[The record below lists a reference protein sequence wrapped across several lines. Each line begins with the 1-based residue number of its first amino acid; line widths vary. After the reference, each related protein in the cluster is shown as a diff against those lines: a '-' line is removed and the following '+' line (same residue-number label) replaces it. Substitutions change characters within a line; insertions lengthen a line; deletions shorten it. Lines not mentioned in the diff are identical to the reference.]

1 MGVPCQKPEFKMKSK
16 EVELLPCGKDILFKS
31 LFFPILVLILITSLC
46 FYLPHNL
53 SSLMSD
59 LDMRSNDSVPPNL
72 KSITATPLHPS
83 SNDSLSVSSE
93 HKCNI
98 FQGDWIPFPEGPYYT
113 NETKCVVDDRQN
125 CMKFGRP
132 DSNFMK
138 WRWKP
143 SECELTL
150 FDAKRFLELV
160 RGKTL
165 AFVGDSLARNQ
176 MQSLV
181 CLLASAT
188 NPVDVSTTTDTR
200 FRRWLYTEYNFTLAA
215 LWSPHLVRTQDYG
228 PEGYN
233 ANNLKLYLDEADE
246 AWAEQTENVD
256 IFIISASQWFFRPFI
271 GYERGQIVGCHMC
284 SERNIRNFSTC
295 YGYRMAFR
303 TAFKTFLSL
312 KNYNNKLVFLR
323 TFSPAHFENGDW
335 DKGGSCERTKP
346 FKKQEMQ
353 LEKYILDLYMTQV
366 EEFKEVKKEGEKK
379 GLRFRLLDTTRVM
392 VLRPDGHPNHYG
404 HWPQENKTLA
414 DCVHWCLP
422 GPVDTWNEFLLHMLH
437 MEEPTL
443 AGKMLKKND

>member
-1 MGVPCQKPEFKMKSK
+1 MKRK
-16 EVELLPCGKDILFKS
+16 EVELLHSGKDILFKS
-31 LFFPILVLILITSLC
+31 LFFPILVLVLITTLY
-46 FYLPHNL
+46 FYLPHTP

-59 LDMRSNDSVPPNL
+59 IDMRSNDSVPLN
-72 KSITATPLHPS
+72 TTPLHPS
-83 SNDSLSVSSE
+83 INDS
-93 HKCNI
+93 I
-98 FQGDWIPFPEGPYYT
+98 M
-113 NETKCVVDDRQN
+113 N

-132 DSNFMK
+132 DSDYMK

-143 SECELTL
+143 SECELPL

-181 CLLASAT
+181 CLLAIAA

-200 FRRWLYTEYNFTLAA
+200 FRRWLYTEYNFTIAA
-215 LWSPHLVRTQDYG
+215 LWSPHLVRTQDDG

-246 AWAEQTENVD
+246 AWAVQIENVD
-256 IFIISASQWFFRPFI
+256 IVIISASQWFFRPFI
-271 GYERGQIVGCHMC
+271 GYERGLIVGCHMC
-284 SERNIRNFSTC
+284 SERNIRNFSTY
-295 YGYRMAFR
+295 YGFRMAFR
-303 TAFKTFLSL
+303 TAFRTFLSL

-335 DKGGSCERTKP
+335 DKGGSCVRTKP
-346 FKKQEMQ
+346 LKKQEMK
-353 LEKYILDLYMTQV
+353 LDKYILDLYMTQV
-366 EEFKEVKKEGEKK
+366 EEFKEVKMEGEKK
-379 GLRFRLLDTTRVM
+379 GLRFRLLDSTRAM

-404 HWPQENKTLA
+404 HWSQERKTLA

-422 GPVDTWNEFLLHMLH
+422 GPVDTWNEFLLHMLSI
-437 MEEPTL
+437 EELNL
-443 AGKMLKKND
+443 AGKKLQKHA

>member
-1 MGVPCQKPEFKMKSK
+1 MKSK
-16 EVELLPCGKDILFKS
+16 EELLPSGKDILFKS
-31 LFFPILVLILITSLC
+31 LFFPILGLVLITALY

-59 LDMRSNDSVPPNL
+59 LDMRSNDSVSLNMN
-72 KSITATPLHPS
+72 STTATALHPS
-83 SNDSLSVSSE
+83 SNDSSSVTSE
-93 HKCNI
+93 QKCNI

-113 NETKCVVDDRQN
+113 NETKCVIDDRQN

-132 DSNFMK
+132 DSDFMK

-143 SECELTL
+143 SECELPL

-181 CLLASAT
+181 CLLASAA

-215 LWSPHLVRTQDYG
+215 FWSPHLVRTQDYG

-233 ANNLKLYLDEADE
+233 ASHLKLYLDEADE
-246 AWAEQTENVD
+246 AWAKQTENVD
-256 IFIISASQWFFRPFI
+256 IFTISASQWFFRPFI
-271 GYERGQIVGCHMC
+271 GYEKGQIVGCHMC
-284 SERNIRNFSTC
+284 SERNIRNFSTS
-295 YGYRMAFR
+295 YGYKMAFR
-303 TAFKTFLSL
+303 TAFRTFLSL
-312 KNYNNKLVFLR
+312 ENYNNKLVFLR

-346 FKKQEMQ
+346 FKKQEMK
-353 LEKYILDLYMTQV
+353 LEKYVLDLYMTQV
-366 EEFKEVKKEGEKK
+366 EEFKEVQKEGEKK
-379 GLRFRLLDTTRVM
+379 GLRFRLLDTTRAM

-422 GPVDTWNEFLLHMLH
+422 GPVDTWNEFLLHILH
-437 MEEPTL
+437 TEEPNL
-443 AGKMLKKND
+443 AGKKLKKNE

>member
-1 MGVPCQKPEFKMKSK
+1 MKSK
-16 EVELLPCGKDILFKS
+16 VELLAGGKDILFKS
-31 LFFPILVLILITSLC
+31 LFFPILVLILITSLY

-59 LDMRSNDSVPPNL
+59 LDMRSNDSVPLNM
-72 KSITATPLHPS
+72 KSTTATPLHAS

-113 NETKCVVDDRQN
+113 NETICVIDDRQN

-181 CLLASAT
+181 CLLASAA

-200 FRRWLYTEYNFTLAA
+200 FRRWLYTEYNFTIAA
-215 LWSPHLVRTQDYG
+215 LWSPHLVRTQYYG
-228 PEGYN
+228 PEGNN

-366 EEFKEVKKEGEKK
+366 DEFKEVKKEGEKK
-379 GLRFRLLDTTRVM
+379 GLRFRLLDTTRAM

-443 AGKMLKKND
+443 TGKKLKKNDREN